1 MNPQSAPLLD
11 LTTPAVPQVGKYL
24 LLGTLGQ
31 GGMADV
37 WLAASHGP
45 DGFRKLCVVKML
57 RQELLEDEAFTA
69 MFRDEARLAAK
80 LNHPNIVQTY
90 EVDPTTPRPMLVM
103 EYLEGQPLSR
113 VRLRMKP
120 ESFPL
125 TAKVRILTEV
135 VEALA
140 YAHDLTDFDGTS
152 LNLVHRDVT
161 PQNVMVTYD
170 GRAKL
175 LDFGIA
181 KSASSDQVTAA
192 GVVKGKLAYMPPEQA
207 LSQSIDA
214 RADIFSVGVMLWEFL
229 CDKRISDGLTQTEL
243 MLQRTTPGQ
252 QPTALQVKPDADPVL
267 AAICAKAMAFA
278 REDRYATA
286 HAMCTE
292 LEAWLA
298 STKEASR
305 RAWANDL
312 RETFAEDRLR
322 IRTILEQRFS
332 AMGIDKDVCWPP
344 ASSPTLENAPSG
356 VSEVSVEALEDSLLD
371 ETRLVSN
378 KGKRLRIALL
388 VLGAAIV
395 LAVVVWRVR
404 AAAPAIAVG
413 LTSAA
418 PSGALKPEPLPS
430 SGPSAVTAGSAEPAP
445 ALSASAAASATANGR
460 PTTAI
465 PPRPRGGST
474 VATAHAATA
483 PAFSTP
489 ARPAGTRKGR
499 PIDVEDPYAQ

>member
-11 LTTPAVPQVGKYL
+11 LTTPAVAQVGKYL

-37 WLAASHGP
+37 WLAASEGP

-125 TAKVRILTEV
+125 SAKVRILTEV

-152 LNLVHRDVT
+152 LELVHRDVT

-181 KSASSDQVTAA
+181 KSASSAQVTAA

-207 LSQSIDA
+207 LSQTIDA

-229 CDKRISDGLTQTEL
+229 CDKRISDGLTHTEL

-252 QPTALQVKPDADPVL
+252 QPTPLQVKPDADPVL
-267 AAICAKAMAFA
+267 AAICAKAMAFDK
-278 REDRYATA
+278 EDRYPTA

-298 STKEASR
+298 GTKETSR
-305 RAWANDL
+305 RAWANEL
-312 RETFAEDRLR
+312 RETFAEDRAR
-322 IRTILEQRFS
+322 IRTLLEQRFS
-332 AMGIDKDVCWPP
+332 AMGIEKSVSWPP
-344 ASSPTLENAPSG
+344 SSPALGSSPSG
-356 VSEVSVEALEDSLLD
+356 VSKVSEIDLEDSLLD

-378 KGKRLRIALL
+378 PRQRLWIALAL
-388 VLGAAIV
+388 VGAAMVI
-395 LAVVVWRVR
+395 AVVVWRVR
-404 AAAPAIAVG
+404 AATPPPAAGPTPVSSVATK
-413 LTSAA
+413 LD
-418 PSGALKPEPLPS
+418 PLPS
-430 SGPSAVTAGSAEPAP
+430 SEPSAVRDGQPVP
-445 ALSASAAASATANGR
+445 IGSASAAASASGR
-460 PTTAI
+460 PPDGGGRA
-465 PPRPRGGST
+465 RPGSPAT
-474 VATAHAATA
+474 VAR
-483 PAFSTP
+483 PVTP
-489 ARPAGTRKGR
+489 AASGSPTRPSGTRKAR